1 MPPSTRRR
9 VGDRTP
15 ANADRVAGVSGGGP
29 VRATSVAPVIR
40 IMWKP
45 PDEVRVRTWLIVAA
59 YVAWL
64 VMATLVVGTGQ

>member
-1 MPPSTRRR
+1 M
-9 VGDRTP
+9 
-15 ANADRVAGVSGGGP
+15 
-29 VRATSVAPVIR
+29 IR

-64 VMATLVVGTGQ
+64 VMATLVVGP